1 MFKVL
6 AVIGDISLSIHD
18 EFKMYKPLSRKP
30 VPLNISCPRRA
41 LDVHQDLKWI
51 LLVFASCLPISPP
64 HPWHRILQL
73 NHHDGTQVASL
84 VSVRVKVS
92 RESSKRSVRHRSNV
106 LNIGIVLPVTVKPD
120 HVHVRTRTLVRSEAS
135 LHTLLLVD
143 SLDVVLKGKR
153 HPCVVSDLVDGV
165 RLGHPSIDPV
175 QLDQNARL
183 AKAVPL
189 QKVVKRYCST
199 ISYP

>member
-1 MFKVL
+1 M
-6 AVIGDISLSIHD
+6 IEDISLSIHD

-120 HVHVRTRTLVRSEAS
+120 HVHVWAGTLLGGELA
-135 LHTLLLVD
+135 HTLLLVD
-143 SLDVVLKGKR
+143 LLDVLLEREGHARVVGNLIDGVGLR
-153 HPCVVSDLVDGV
+153 HPT
-165 RLGHPSIDPV
+165 IDTV

-183 AKAVPL
+183 AKAIPVL
-189 QKVVKRYCST
+189 NRMLRR
-199 ISYP
+199 